1 MRVISQLE
9 KHNQQQTQ
17 RFVKEE
23 RERQFSVRPSI
34 SEAATMAGEM
44 IARINNGHKTTTDEV
59 IRAYKPDYLKKRGV
73 I

>member
-9 KHNQQQTQ
+9 EHNKQATAK
-17 RFVKEE
+17 FVREE

-44 IARINNGHKTTTDEV
+44 IARINNGHKTTAEEV
-59 IRAYKPDYLKKRGV
+59 IKTYKPNYLKNRR
-73 I
+73 